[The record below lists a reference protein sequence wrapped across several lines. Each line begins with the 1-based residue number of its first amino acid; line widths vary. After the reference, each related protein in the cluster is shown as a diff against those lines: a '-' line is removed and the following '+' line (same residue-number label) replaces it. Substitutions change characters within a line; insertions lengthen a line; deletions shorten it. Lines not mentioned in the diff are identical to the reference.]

1 MNRYDEFG
9 TEADDLFSR
18 GRRLTR
24 SAAIFGRG
32 RMLSFL
38 VMAALGLMSF
48 VSKHTSWR
56 PLQDVGRNINIG
68 RGDAYLPSPNRLAN
82 VANAVGSIATNPLGQ
97 SQGYANQPMNRPM
110 NRSNSQLT
118 GQPANYASAVQPN
131 SQLAWQP
138 AAYVPQARQLT
149 GQQVV
154 NQHGGTVEDA
164 RTIQV
169 RTIGNRLVGA
179 VQNIQPGS
187 MRFYLLQDSVNP
199 QAYTI
204 ADGSI
209 LMTSALYGQLRSEGD
224 LAAILSQRITEYI
237 YRGYDVTNNAQVAQF
252 RAQMLTAAGFDS
264 RVITNYEASRSASQI
279 ASGGITRR

>member
-68 RGDAYLPSPNRLAN
+68 RSDAYLPSPNRLAN
-82 VANAVGSIATNPLGQ
+82 VASAVTNPLGQ
-97 SQGYANQPMNRPM
+97 SQRFTNRQP
-110 NRSNSQLT
+110 T
-118 GQPANYASAVQPN
+118 GQPANMAQQN

-138 AAYVPQARQLT
+138 VAYVPQARQLT

-169 RTIGNRLVGA
+169 RTIGNRLASA

-187 MRFYLLQDSVNP
+187 MRFYLLQDNVNP

-209 LMTSALYGQLRSEGD
+209 LMTSALYSQLRSEGD
-224 LAAILSQRITEYI
+224 LAAILSQRITEFI
-237 YRGYDVTNNAQVAQF
+237 YQGYDVTNNAQVAQF

-264 RVITNYEASRSASQI
+264 RVITNYEASRSASQV
-279 ASGGITRR
+279 ASGVITRR